1 MMTACSY
8 SFDELCPTLTN
19 LFIVDEVP
27 LTYRKYISQQ
37 QRVSEWIDE
46 EEKEEGKKAF
56 KIHDTQVMWHKIA
69 SNHIIICV
77 SFTN

>member
-37 QRVSEWIDE
+37 RVSEWIDE
-46 EEKEEGKKAF
+46 EEEKEEGKKC
-56 KIHDTQVMWHKIA
+56 I
-69 SNHIIICV
+69 
-77 SFTN
+77 